1 MERRLQSRL
10 HILGAPVAE
19 INGVSSPASA
29 SVRRRS
35 LRISPGERSALAAS
49 EPPLLLL
56 RMLWARSQKP
66 AAQRLTSRM
75 SSTTTHTPTGKLAA
89 P

>member
-10 HILGAPVAE
+10 HILGVPVAE
-19 INGVSSPASA
+19 INDLVAFSAASPDVAEA
-29 SVRRRS
+29 
-35 LRISPGERSALAAS
+35 SPGESSALAAS
-49 EPPLLLL
+49 EAPLLPP
-56 RMLWARSQKP
+56 RMSVGPEPTVQI
-66 AAQRLTSRM
+66 LTSRM